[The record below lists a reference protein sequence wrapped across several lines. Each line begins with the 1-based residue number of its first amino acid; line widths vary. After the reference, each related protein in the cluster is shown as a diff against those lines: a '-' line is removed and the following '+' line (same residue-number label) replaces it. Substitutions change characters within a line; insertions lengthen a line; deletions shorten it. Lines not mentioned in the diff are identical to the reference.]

1 MNIYDSFMYFDEDML
16 LDLRFNI
23 LNQYIKKF
31 IITEATYSHN
41 GEKKKLNFDIKKF
54 TKFKNKIEY
63 IVVDK
68 APPNILEIK
77 QTDNENDKG
86 KKIIHNGYARDN
98 FQREQL
104 GNNLKEVDDNDLII
118 VSDLDEIPNLSNINF
133 NNIRNKI
140 IIFKQQMF
148 YYKLNLKF
156 QNYTWFGSKACKK
169 KNFKSP
175 QWLRNIKSKKYS
187 KLRIDLIFS
196 NIKYSDIHY
205 INNGGWHFT
214 CIRTAKELQYKL
226 LNFAHHYDFEKS
238 GLKINDL
245 KELILKKKP
254 LYNHYADKKIKNKW
268 NSDKKLEQ
276 VPINDMPEYIKKN
289 FDEYK
294 NWLD

>member
-289 FDEYK
+289 FI
-294 NWLD
+294 

>member
-1 MNIYDSFMYFDEDML
+1 MYFDEDML
-16 LDLRFNI
+16 LDLRLNI

-169 KNFKSP
+169 KDFKSP